1 MSPGT
6 QAPLRKCA
14 RLLLSTYL
22 KKGEEQK
29 EVQEAKDEEEE
40 ESEIDGEVVTQRTD
54 ETWQ

>member
-14 RLLLSTYL
+14 WLLLSTYL
-22 KKGEEQK
+22 KEGDEQK
-29 EVQEAKDEEEE
+29 DVQEAKDDDEE
-40 ESEIDGEVVTQRTD
+40 ESEIDGEVVTQRTH